1 MVSSGI
7 GSEPHRSETLDIFRG
22 FAAVF
27 MVVNHAG
34 FRLWASASHGDEWSA
49 AVLLLSSFAP
59 GLFFFATGVGIG
71 LRSGVRSNS
80 LADTSYKAG
89 LLVLADQLGAWRMGA
104 WWTLDFFSFIGLSML
119 TLTAL
124 ARSRQP
130 VRNAALL
137 FCAVILLRFVIGPS
151 LKGVLPETGWSA
163 ALIGVHGQRGVS
175 YPVSPWICFPLAGFL
190 LARACPLTSDAW
202 RSTAYV
208 SVVSGGFALALAY
221 AGASFFRWGTMSLSF
236 FVLSVPVLAFTCLL
250 AQAIQKWLPNFG
262 HLIAL
267 RGVSA
272 FLVVPVHYAVLEVFS
287 RRAISDL
294 SGYHYGIT
302 LLALLALSFAI
313 SKGLDRAIAYVCR
326 FEGSVIA
333 YALFGLAAA
342 CIAATIVLGAPGQM
356 DAFATA
362 TVAQFM
368 VAFGLAK
375 RLRNSR
381 SATSSR
387 LA

>member
-1 MVSSGI
+1 M
-7 GSEPHRSETLDIFRG
+7 
-22 FAAVF
+22 
-27 MVVNHAG
+27 
-34 FRLWASASHGDEWSA
+34 
-49 AVLLLSSFAP
+49 
-59 GLFFFATGVGIG
+59 
-71 LRSGVRSNS
+71 
-80 LADTSYKAG
+80 
-89 LLVLADQLGAWRMGA
+89 
-104 WWTLDFFSFIGLSML
+104 
-119 TLTAL
+119 
-124 ARSRQP
+124 
-130 VRNAALL
+130 
-137 FCAVILLRFVIGPS
+137 
-151 LKGVLPETGWSA
+151 
-163 ALIGVHGQRGVS
+163 
-175 YPVSPWICFPLAGFL
+175 
-190 LARACPLTSDAW
+190 
-202 RSTAYV
+202 
-208 SVVSGGFALALAY
+208 
-221 AGASFFRWGTMSLSF
+221 
-236 FVLSVPVLAFTCLL
+236 
-250 AQAIQKWLPNFG
+250 
-262 HLIAL
+262 
-267 RGVSA
+267 
-272 FLVVPVHYAVLEVFS
+272 VPVHYAVLEVFS